1 MALKP
6 TIYKALISL
15 SDLDRNFYDT
25 LSLTI
30 AQHPSENIERMMA
43 RVLAYCINADEGIV
57 FTAGISTPN
66 EPDIQITSLD
76 GQLRCWIDV
85 GEPSSDRIKKATRLA
100 DKTHVFSFNSKS
112 DVWWSKERDKFK
124 GLSAIVYQF
133 PWSQIQRFGEFADRT
148 MNLSI
153 TISGQTAFVN
163 SEAGDCEISWYQ
175 LTE

>member
-6 TIYKALISL
+6 TIHKAVISL

-25 LSLTI
+25 MSLTI

-57 FTAGISTPN
+57 FTAGISSPN

-85 GEPSSDRIKKATRLA
+85 GEPSFDRIKKATRLA
-100 DKTHVFSFNSKS
+100 DKTLVFSFNSKS
-112 DVWWSKERDKFK
+112 DVWWSKERDKFN
-124 GLSAIVYQF
+124 GLSAMVYQF
-133 PWSQIQRFGEFADRT
+133 PWQQIQKLGEFADRT
-148 MNLSI
+148 INLSI
-153 TISGQTAFVN
+153 TISGQTAFIN
-163 SEAGDCEISWYQ
+163 SATGDCEVSWRQ
-175 LTE
+175 LSE

>member
-6 TIYKALISL
+6 TIYKAVISL

-25 LSLTI
+25 INLTI

-43 RVLAYCINADEGIV
+43 RILAYCINADEGIV
-57 FTAGISTPN
+57 FTAGISTPGD
-66 EPDIQITSLD
+66 PDIQITSLD

-85 GEPSSDRIKKATRLA
+85 GEPSFDRIKKATHRA
-100 DKTHVFSFNSKS
+100 DKTIVYSFNSKS

-133 PWSQIQRFGEFADRT
+133 PWQQVQRFGEFADRT
-148 MNLSI
+148 MNLSM
-153 TISGQTAFVN
+153 TISDQTAFIAA
-163 SEAGDCEISWYQ
+163 EAGNCEISWHQ